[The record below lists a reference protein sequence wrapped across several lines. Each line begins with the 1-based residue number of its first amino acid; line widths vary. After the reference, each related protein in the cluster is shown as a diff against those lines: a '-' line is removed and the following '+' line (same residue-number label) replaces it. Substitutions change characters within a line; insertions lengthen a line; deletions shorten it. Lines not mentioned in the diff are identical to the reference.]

1 MVRSERITSVIN
13 VKPFPKRSLIK
24 FSRNL
29 RRLRH
34 REKMTQE
41 MVAER
46 LDITPRHYQKLEAAS
61 VTPTFGVLVRCKR
74 VLRASWATL
83 MDGV

>member
-1 MVRSERITSVIN
+1 MRKGAGEHPPCQSGFCTSSPDVGKFGNVEMITASN
-13 VKPFPKRSLIK
+13 DVKPFPRRSLIK

-41 MVAER
+41 MLAER
-46 LDITPRHYQKLEAAS
+46 LDITPRWSAPE
-61 VTPTFGVLVRCKR
+61 V
-74 VLRASWATL
+74 
-83 MDGV
+83 

>member
-1 MVRSERITSVIN
+1 MITSFRD
-13 VKPFPKRSLIK
+13 VKPFPRRSLIK

-41 MVAER
+41 MIAER
-46 LDITPRHYQKLEAAS
+46 LDITPGHYQKLESAT
-61 VTPTFGVLVRCKR
+61 VTPIFGVLIRCKR
-74 VLRASWATL
+74 VLRASWENL